1 MNLMDPHDL
10 ILDDGALD
18 VMCAQERGLLGSL
31 FV

>member
-1 MNLMDPHDL
+1 MDRMDRLDL

-18 VMCAQERGLLGSL
+18 VMCVQERWVLGSL